1 MREFELLE
9 HVYAANVDLA
19 RHVRIGPGDDM
30 AMVDLDGGR
39 LLAAVDQIVA
49 GCHVNLDTTPLEL
62 VGRKAITRSLSD
74 IAAMAAQPVASLV
87 AVTLPPDFGSKRAT
101 TLFDAMRKTA
111 ADYDC
116 PLIGGDIA
124 IHDEN
129 SHPLTCSVTVLA
141 IPSGE
146 QVIIR
151 AGAKVGDG
159 VYVTGRLGGS
169 LLPDGTGHHLTF
181 EPRIKQAIELYRK
194 LGSDLHAM
202 IDISDGLGR
211 DASHIAEASGVRI
224 EIDARLIPCRQG
236 LDWKQAASEGE
247 DYELCFTSCGDV
259 PESIMELKVTRIGE
273 VVGHTKTEKSS
284 GGGAG
289 EESSSGGVIFLD
301 GASSIPGGELGWQH
315 ES

>member
-9 HVYAANVDLA
+9 HVYAANAKLA
-19 RHVRIGPGDDM
+19 RQVRIGPGDDM

-39 LLAAVDQIVA
+39 LLVAVDQLVA
-49 GCHVNLDTTPLEL
+49 GRHVNLDTTPIEL

-124 IHDEN
+124 IHDKS

-141 IPSGE
+141 TPSGKH
-146 QVIIR
+146 VITR
-151 AGAKVGDG
+151 DGAKVGDG

-181 EPRIKQAIELYRK
+181 EPRIKEAIELYRH
-194 LGSDLHAM
+194 LGTNLHAM

-211 DASHIAEASGVRI
+211 DASHIAEASGVSI
-224 EIDARLIPCRQG
+224 EIDARLIPCRPG
-236 LDWKQAASEGE
+236 IDWRQAASEGE
-247 DYELCFTSCGDV
+247 DYELCFTAHGEL
-259 PESIMELKVTRIGE
+259 PENMIELEVTRIGE
-273 VVGHTKTEKSS
+273 VVERKEPEKSS
-284 GGGAG
+284 GG
-289 EESSSGGVIFLD
+289 ETGGGSRGVVFLD
-301 GASSIPGGELGWQH
+301 GSSEIPGGELGWQH